1 MKPLCPILLT
11 IVLTALLP
19 LSAFGEAV
27 DTPSQRAD
35 CQHEHCYW
43 TTPMDITDEEAVWAM
58 LMAPMTV
65 ISGGQRDQISLLDAP
80 GGQPIGEITCYSQG
94 VHVLGEDEN
103 GWTKVEVYSSSFK
116 KTKTQAWDALLQ
128 GYVET
133 ARLQTVQPAAGMG
146 LVADKLTQRLYVFVE
161 GKLYSTLLI
170 STGLTNKK
178 QPFNETRSGEY
189 LIVSRVGGFYSDN
202 MYCPRALRFN
212 DGDLLHEVP
221 YVLRNGNKIYSGTEP
236 KLGIKASHGC
246 IRVQR
251 KTNPEGL
258 NQGWLFAN
266 CQINTK
272 ILIWE
277 DWQGRQ
283 IRVPEDDE
291 IFWRHPSKGEYYH
304 CSDHCPMLGSKT
316 PQEITYG
323 ELSAEDSELKACPAC
338 GPVPKKSELL
348 EINALYAEGGDHD
361 PVLTE
366 ARKSCPRKL
375 KGR

>member
-1 MKPLCPILLT
+1 MKPLRPILLT

-19 LSAFGEAV
+19 LNAFGEAV

-35 CQHEHCYW
+35 CQHAHCYW

-146 LVADKLTQRLYVFVE
+146 LVADKLTQRLYIFVD
-161 GKLYSTLLI
+161 GKLYSTLRI
-170 STGLTNKK
+170 STGLPNER
-178 QPFNETRSGEY
+178 QPYNETRCGEFF
-189 LIVSRVGGFYSDN
+189 LVSKVGDFSDGS
-202 MYCPRALRFN
+202 MVCEKALRFN
-212 DGDLLHEVP
+212 DGDLLHQVP
-221 YVLRNGNKIYSGTEP
+221 YNKSGSGKDFSIYESA
-236 KLGIKASHGC
+236 LGKKASHGC

-251 KTNPEGL
+251 KRTPEGV
-258 NQGWLFAN
+258 NMTWLWTHYQP
-266 CQINTK
+266 CTK
-272 ILIWE
+272 LIIWE
-277 DWQGRQ
+277 DWEGRTPPA
-283 IRVPEDDE
+283 VPEDTAVYYTAKDP
-291 IFWRHPSKGEYYH
+291 RHYHKATACYSLGEDAPAMRPLRFADLFAEPY
-304 CSDHCPMLGSKT
+304 DQLT
-316 PQEITYG
+316 PCVWCNPPE
-323 ELSAEDSELKACPAC
+323 KP
-338 GPVPKKSELL
+338 
-348 EINALYAEGGDHD
+348 
-361 PVLTE
+361 
-366 ARKSCPRKL
+366 
-375 KGR
+375 